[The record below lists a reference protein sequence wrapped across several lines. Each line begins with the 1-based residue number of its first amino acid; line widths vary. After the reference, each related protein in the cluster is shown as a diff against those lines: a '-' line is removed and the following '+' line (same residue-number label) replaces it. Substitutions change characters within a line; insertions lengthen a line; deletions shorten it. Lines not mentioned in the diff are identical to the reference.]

1 MKRITLILDGS
12 ADRPNAA
19 LMNKTPLA
27 AANTPNLDA
36 LAQKATKLL
45 RVKTIPDGLEV
56 GSAVANMG
64 LLGLD
69 PHMYRGR
76 AALEAAGSGI
86 PLDPN
91 NLYIRTN
98 LATLT
103 GDSYDTAVLSDYS
116 AGELPTDKAAPI
128 VELLREGIQLSRIC
142 AASSGILPLH
152 TGSEGRGEAIPHA
165 ACPGARHNWPQ
176 SGGLQRRRKGKA
188 VYGASAQGV

>member
-103 GDSYDTAVLSDYS
+103 GVIFVTAVLS
-116 AGELPTDKAAPI
+116 
-128 VELLREGIQLSRIC
+128 V
-142 AASSGILPLH
+142 
-152 TGSEGRGEAIPHA
+152 
-165 ACPGARHNWPQ
+165 
-176 SGGLQRRRKGKA
+176 
-188 VYGASAQGV
+188 

>member
-91 NLYIRTN
+91 NLCNPYRQQ
-98 LATLT
+98 
-103 GDSYDTAVLSDYS
+103 
-116 AGELPTDKAAPI
+116 
-128 VELLREGIQLSRIC
+128 LRYG
-142 AASSGILPLH
+142 
-152 TGSEGRGEAIPHA
+152 
-165 ACPGARHNWPQ
+165 GAER
-176 SGGLQRRRKGKA
+176 LQRRRTA
-188 VYGASAQGV
+188 NR

>member
-76 AALEAAGSGI
+76 AALEAAGLWKACSRRI
-86 PLDPN
+86 FSAHPAFL
-91 NLYIRTN
+91 L
-98 LATLT
+98 L
-103 GDSYDTAVLSDYS
+103 SYPADL
-116 AGELPTDKAAPI
+116 
-128 VELLREGIQLSRIC
+128 
-142 AASSGILPLH
+142 
-152 TGSEGRGEAIPHA
+152 
-165 ACPGARHNWPQ
+165 
-176 SGGLQRRRKGKA
+176 LQR
-188 VYGASAQGV
+188 

>member
-45 RVKTIPDGLEV
+45 RVKTIPDGLEI

-76 AALEAAGSGI
+76 AALEAAAYR
-86 PLDPN
+86 LT
-91 NLYIRTN
+91 RT
-98 LATLT
+98 
-103 GDSYDTAVLSDYS
+103 
-116 AGELPTDKAAPI
+116 I
-128 VELLREGIQLSRIC
+128 FI
-142 AASSGILPLH
+142 
-152 TGSEGRGEAIPHA
+152 
-165 ACPGARHNWPQ
+165 
-176 SGGLQRRRKGKA
+176 
-188 VYGASAQGV
+188 SAQTLQPLQATATIRRC

>member
-1 MKRITLILDGS
+1 MKRITLRLDGS

-69 PHMYRGR
+69 PRMYRGR

-128 VELLREGIQLSRIC
+128 VELLREKVCNS
-142 AASSGILPLH
+142 P
-152 TGSEGRGEAIPHA
+152 E
-165 ACPGARHNWPQ
+165 
-176 SGGLQRRRKGKA
+176 
-188 VYGASAQGV
+188 